1 MLLEC
6 SWCSVQPG
14 TLGQMQNY
22 NCMVRR
28 TSRRDYTTVWI
39 TVQLLTVCPRPA
51 VLDKLLAIELLFTLW
66 CKQAPRSATD
76 HAVIILHLASCC
88 GSGLRTPST
97 LIAFV
102 RTPNINILNACH
114 GRREGQSRVFCGY
127 CDGRERLL
135 TILWILFDKACPR
148 IYFFELLRL
157 RVQGKKCVF

>member
-1 MLLEC
+1 MVRRRFRPSQYPQKTLDCPSRWPWHALSMLMLGVRTMLLEC
-6 SWCSVQPG
+6 SWCSVQPA

-28 TSRRDYTTVWI
+28 TSRRDYITVWI
-39 TVQLLTVCPRPA
+39 TVQLLTVCPRPS

-102 RTPNINILNACH
+102 RTPNSNLYLAAI
-114 GRREGQSRVFCGY
+114 S
-127 CDGRERLL
+127 
-135 TILWILFDKACPR
+135 
-148 IYFFELLRL
+148 
-157 RVQGKKCVF
+157 